1 MDTTSYFAGNSDKC
15 PKCGAAKVFSALRC
29 PACGTEYAA
38 AAPNRSGGATNAGFT
53 SASASNF
60 DLNASFSAY
69 KKSIEPQAEAAEAA
83 AVGAAAGITAA
94 GVAGAANTAA
104 QGANSG
110 LSDIA
115 ELNKPV
121 ELDPIARKLQSM
133 SNQNTAST
141 PNNTSAPMPGVY
153 IPGASNRSSSYQGS
167 QAQSNPYQGVQPQST
182 SYQSAQQTNTPA
194 PGVWYPGMPAQ
205 NNAGQGTSYQG
216 GAGQASSNQG
226 SAPQGMRFQGR
237 PQESQVSGYNGAPG
251 MAGNGAPG
259 ASPYASPYASPNF
272 GAAYGSGIT
281 EKPKKSIGS
290 KIFVAILLLGLAALI
305 GYGFYRYN
313 NSDKNENGVSYSTG
327 QSGNGMYTN
336 DWAEI
341 KIDLSKE
348 ITDQSF
354 YMDTPSIKSTID
366 NLNYQ
371 WRDKDADAVGVFLAG
386 KEFHDGF
393 ANGMLPAVMMYVITD
408 NSFNAKLFGAKV
420 EDFFYEYRLTGGGFS
435 LSLNKASDMVLCG
448 QTYKTFVTSLPMGD
462 GRNLNMYMCVRSIGN
477 KLVLL
482 YLYEIP
488 GYYELNTLKS
498 YFID

>member
-38 AAPNRSGGATNAGFT
+38 AAPNRSAGGANAGFT
-53 SASASNF
+53 STSASNF

-69 KKSIEPQAEAAEAA
+69 KKSIEPQAESAEAA
-83 AVGAAAGITAA
+83 AVGAAAGIAAA
-94 GVAGAANTAA
+94 GVAGAVNTAA
-104 QGANSG
+104 QSG
-110 LSDIA
+110 DSVLSNIA
-115 ELNKPV
+115 ELDKPA
-121 ELDPIARKLQSM
+121 ELDPIARKLQEM
-133 SNQNTAST
+133 SKQNSAPA
-141 PNNTSAPMPGVY
+141 PNGNPAPMPGVY
-153 IPGASNRSSSYQGS
+153 IPGASNRSSTYQGS
-167 QAQSNPYQGVQPQST
+167 QAQSNPYQG
-182 SYQSAQQTNTPA
+182 AQQSNAPA

-216 GAGQASSNQG
+216 GAGQASSSQG
-226 SAPQGMRFQGR
+226 SATQGTRFQGR

-272 GAAYGSGIT
+272 GAAYDSGIT

-336 DWAEI
+336 DWAEL

-420 EDFFYEYRLTGGGFS
+420 EDFFYEYRVMGGGFS

-462 GRNLNMYMCVRSIGN
+462 GRNLNMYMCVRPIGN